1 MRIITILKFPKRR
14 RLSGATA
21 GTSCKVHLHC
31 ALSTY
36 EHGDSY
42 LTFWTSR
49 KKTAAFF
56 YSGFKGHQSSACCI
70 KTYDASVFFFS
81 TPWWITPQP
90 RRLWGDDPVPSNVC
104 FSFVTPHFDHTSFWS
119 DRKIQYIWTTRV
131 TCVIYTDEPISMAR
145 RRKKSKELSL
155 IPINNYIKAYVHKSI
170 LQYLFG
176 NKTCSLKPVLGSLS
190 HWWMLTR
197 ALLWEN

>member
-1 MRIITILKFPKRR
+1 MQLPEPLVRSIYIVLFISMNTAILICLSEHHEKRQQQFFTVA
-14 RLSGATA
+14 SKATRA
-21 GTSCKVHLHC
+21 GCVVSKHMTL
-31 ALSTY
+31 
-36 EHGDSY
+36 
-42 LTFWTSR
+42 
-49 KKTAAFF
+49 
-56 YSGFKGHQSSACCI
+56 Q
-70 KTYDASVFFFS
+70 FFFS

-90 RRLWGDDPVPSNVC
+90 RRHPVPSNVR